1 MDGEIHTD
9 LLHCERLNS
18 LCRICGER
26 SKRRSGL
33 KPFKLCR
40 NYVSELAR
48 YYGLHISDETN
59 GTSYS
64 STFCSRRYI
73 RLVKLNNSTHPSE
86 GVLKSANDQIEY
98 ANRVW
103 TPLDSTVEVADYS
116 VCCKFARQSKGGR
129 PVKPG
134 RGPKTPHAQDQSVC
148 NSSSEV
154 GDCNISSSFQPQTFS
169 THNVRKWLIDHLSSR
184 TVVNQTSDLMI
195 VTHVHC

>member
-1 MDGEIHTD
+1 M
-9 LLHCERLNS
+9 S
-18 LCRICGER
+18 Q
-26 SKRRSGL
+26 
-33 KPFKLCR
+33 
-40 NYVSELAR
+40 LAR

-103 TPLDSTVEVADYS
+103 TPLDSTVCLAV
-116 VCCKFARQSKGGR
+116 KGGR

-134 RGPKTPHAQDQSVC
+134 RGPKTPHAQIKVF
-148 NSSSEV
+148 V
-154 GDCNISSSFQPQTFS
+154 
-169 THNVRKWLIDHLSSR
+169 
-184 TVVNQTSDLMI
+184 TVVVKS
-195 VTHVHC
+195 VTVAFLVVFSHKLSQHIMSENG